1 MPSSEPIVISINSQE
16 LAMILA
22 ALRLVQDLRDEP
34 DLGWVEYIHAMPH
47 FESEKPLE
55 EYEIDAL
62 CERMN
67 VTRISESGIGSPT
80 DATTDG
86 FGALDSKDSEC
97 ESDEQS

>member
-62 CERMN
+62 CERVN
-67 VTRISESGIGSPT
+67 VIRISESRNGISTG
-80 DATTDG
+80 ATPYG
-86 FGALDSKDSEC
+86 FGALDSKDSER
-97 ESDEQS
+97 ETR